1 VVGVVLLENGYR
13 VLGKVLGELTGRL
26 GKPLVKL
33 NSGEKSAEIAPRRS
47 PVRVRLAP

>member
-1 VVGVVLLENGYR
+1 MVGVVLLENGYR

-33 NSGEKSAEIAPRRS
+33 NSGKRAPRSHPGGRRFES
-47 PVRVRLAP
+47 G